1 MPPFGLGDET
11 AKLHAVMVRLPVFLS
26 STVGLAPET
35 RRPANGGSEATS
47 AAVMANAI
55 RRLIA
60 VMPTRDSRIAPYSF
74 LCILCVASISS
85 VDAAGYLQRGRVGPE
100 AADGGFPHL
109 VRRRLED
116 QIAIDIAHQPRRR
129 FELRFELAGTPA

>member
-55 RRLIA
+55 RKLIA
-60 VMPTRDSRIAPYSF
+60 VMLTCDSRIAPLCRHEIAEFRFQIADSTPHNGIARPICN
-74 LCILCVASISS
+74 LHSEVCILRS
-85 VDAAGYLQRGRVGPE
+85 
-100 AADGGFPHL
+100 
-109 VRRRLED
+109 
-116 QIAIDIAHQPRRR
+116 
-129 FELRFELAGTPA
+129 